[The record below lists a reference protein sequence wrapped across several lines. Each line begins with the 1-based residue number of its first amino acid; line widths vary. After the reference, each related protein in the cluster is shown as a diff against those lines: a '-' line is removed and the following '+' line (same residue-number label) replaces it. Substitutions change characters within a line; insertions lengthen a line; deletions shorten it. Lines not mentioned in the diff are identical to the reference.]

1 MPFKQSVQGTREGH
15 WDMESGQWGREAG
28 RCCVLGREGGE
39 VGADGVGRE
48 RGRNRMNHPG
58 TKKGPDLAGTGAE
71 RLDRLL

>member
-1 MPFKQSVQGTREGH
+1 
-15 WDMESGQWGREAG
+15 MESGQWGREAG
-28 RCCVLGREGGE
+28 RCCVLGPEGGE